1 MHCRTAD
8 TNGQLAKVHARA
20 CAGTK
25 SASRCVP
32 RDETAVGK
40 TDSRTACLTAALLLV
55 CVMVTTRATADWPQF
70 RGPDGQGHSS
80 LEGIPLRWSEDEAVA
95 WKTPIPG
102 EGWSSP
108 VIWGSQIWMTS
119 SSEKGKS
126 LHAVCV
132 DRGSGKLLHNIQV
145 LQPTDGGSRHPL
157 NGYASPTPVLDG
169 ERVFVHFGSR
179 GTVCLDTAGR
189 ILWKN
194 TSLPF
199 SAPQGAAS
207 SPILHE
213 NLLILLCDGTDTQS
227 VVALDKRTGEIVWKQ
242 ARQHLERARA
252 KNPIFQMAYSTPLV
266 QEIDGQ
272 PQLVATC
279 ADHVASYDVS
289 TGKELWWMP
298 YEGCS
303 MVGRPSYGNG
313 MFYVMGAIKLDHHAV
328 YAVRP
333 GQGQLQGT
341 QIAWQ
346 NSVGIP
352 HVPSPLLL
360 GKELLVVKD
369 NGTATCLDALT
380 GKVIWKKR
388 LGGNYRASPI
398 QVRDRIY
405 VCSEEGKTLVLA
417 SGREHQVLATSQ
429 LDGKFYAS
437 PAVAGR
443 ALFLRS
449 ATHLYRIE
457 N

>member
-8 TNGQLAKVHARA
+8 LDSQVADIHPRT
-20 CAGTK
+20 CAGIK
-25 SASRCVP
+25 STSRCAT
-32 RDETAVGK
+32 RDQMRSGET
-40 TDSRTACLTAALLLV
+40 DRPTACLTATLLLL
-55 CVMVTTRATADWPQF
+55 CVMLTTGVAADWPQF

-80 LEGIPLRWSEDEAVA
+80 LEGIPLRWSEDKSVT
-95 WKTPIPG
+95 WKTPLPG

-108 VIWGSQIWMTS
+108 VIWGNQIWMTS
-119 SSEKGKS
+119 ASDDGKS
-126 LHAVCV
+126 LHALCV
-132 DRGSGKLLHNIQV
+132 DRGSGQLLHNIPV
-145 LQPTDGGSRHPL
+145 LRPTDAGPRHPL

-169 ERVFVHFGSR
+169 ERVFVHFGAR
-179 GTVCLDTAGR
+179 GTVCLDTQGR

-194 TSLPF
+194 TTLPF

-207 SPILHE
+207 SPILHGD
-213 NLLILLCDGTDTQS
+213 LLILLCDGTDTQS
-227 VVALDKRTGEIVWKQ
+227 VVALDKRTGKIVWKQ

-266 QEIDGQ
+266 QEIDGK

-279 ADHVASYDVS
+279 ADHVAAYDVS
-289 TGKELWWMP
+289 TGAELWWMP

-313 MFYVMGAIKLDHHAV
+313 MFYVLGAIKLDHHAV

-333 GQGQLQGT
+333 GQGELQSE

-360 GKELLVVKD
+360 GKELFVVKD
-369 NGTATCLDALT
+369 NGTGTCLDALT
-380 GKVIWKKR
+380 GKVVWKKR

-398 QVRDRIY
+398 EVRGRIY
-405 VCSEEGKTLVLA
+405 VCSQEGKTLILA
-417 SGREHQVLATSQ
+417 SGREYQVLATNQ

-449 ATHLYRIE
+449 DTHLYRIE
-457 N
+457 D